1 MRKSIGGG
9 ADGGCADGG
18 GADWS
23 KSIGG
28 GAVVLKIDHHCSNGC
43 FEVLCRA
50 GDRVAAGV
58 SFLSIF
64 GRGFC
69 GGSVDAFASGGV
81 SVARTFS
88 NFGSGG
94 VVVRF

>member
-1 MRKSIGGG
+1 ME
-9 ADGGCADGG
+9 
-18 GADWS
+18 
-23 KSIGG
+23 
-28 GAVVLKIDHHCSNGC
+28 VVLMDVVLIGVSPL
-43 FEVLCRA
+43 EVLCRA
-50 GDRVAAGV
+50 GDRVAADV

-94 VVVRF
+94 VCGAGSEYCGGVCGAGIEEAVFK